1 MNRILKRI
9 ANKSYSSFNDL
20 LKDLNNNDFIN
31 YDLLDEL
38 IFKYWLLNNQ
48 TLLLL
53 KHIIQT
59 NNLNTISKIQT
70 YINNLSINDITTII
84 QNQNIQIINP
94 NMLEQLLGI
103 NFNIDINLF
112 LERFNTSQ
120 SLFYKQLNNYI
131 FNNSQIITYIT
142 NELKGN
148 INLYINQLYN
158 SYKLNYI

>member
-70 YINNLSINDITTII
+70 YINNLSVNDITTII

-131 FNNSQIITYIT
+131 FNNSQIVTYIT

>member
-20 LKDLNNNDFIN
+20 LKNLNNNDFIN

-131 FNNSQIITYIT
+131 FNNSQIVTYIT

>member
-20 LKDLNNNDFIN
+20 LKDLNNNNFIN

-70 YINNLSINDITTII
+70 YINNLSVNDIITII